1 MDEYS
6 GLKCIELLRNI
17 AHGGRT
23 VVCSIHTPS
32 ARMFAMFDH
41 VYVVA
46 KGKCAYQGKGQNI
59 VQFVYEINIACPR
72 HYNPADFSKTKHISN
87 ELFNRQLFSFLI
99 LIFPIVVEIASGEYG
114 NTYIER
120 MIEKIDNGRVR
131 RWTTL
136 IQNSNEIIDCVPIHL
151 EIHPTLLKSKCTSW
165 EQFSILF
172 QRESTKIYRNRVSL
186 QSELDVNK
194 K

>member
-32 ARMFAMFDH
+32 ARMFEMFDH

-59 VQFVYEINIACPR
+59 VQFVREINIACPR
-72 HYNPADFSKTKHISN
+72 HYNPADFSKTKHFH
-87 ELFNRQLFSFLI
+87 ELFNR
-99 LIFPIVVEIASGEYG
+99 EI
-114 NTYIER
+114 NFYI
-120 MIEKIDNGRVR
+120 
-131 RWTTL
+131 
-136 IQNSNEIIDCVPIHL
+136 
-151 EIHPTLLKSKCTSW
+151 
-165 EQFSILF
+165 
-172 QRESTKIYRNRVSL
+172 
-186 QSELDVNK
+186 
-194 K
+194 